1 MTGTRGSH
9 ILFYIAAGPE
19 VLGLSGLRPQGLLG
33 FHSQALG
40 EGILD
45 GRGASGKGERG
56 ETFFPLIL
64 TPFPFSLLSFPGR
77 ILIVRL
83 INRFSQG

>member
-1 MTGTRGSH
+1 MTGTGSSH
-9 ILFYIAAGPE
+9 LLFEIAAGPE
-19 VLGLSGLRPQGLLG
+19 VLGLSGLRLG
-33 FHSQALG
+33 FHSHALG

-45 GRGASGKGERG
+45 GREASGKGERG
-56 ETFFPLIL
+56 ETFPPLIL
-64 TPFPFSLLSFPGR
+64 TLFPFSLRPFPGR

>member
-1 MTGTRGSH
+1 MTGTGSSH
-9 ILFYIAAGPE
+9 LLFEIAAGPE

-33 FHSQALG
+33 FHSHALG

-56 ETFFPLIL
+56 ETFSPLIL
-64 TPFPFSLLSFPGR
+64 TLFPFSLRSFPGR

>member
-1 MTGTRGSH
+1 MRTAQ
-9 ILFYIAAGPE
+9 IGPD
-19 VLGLSGLRPQGLLG
+19 LRLPQGLLG
-33 FHSQALG
+33 FHRRQALG

-45 GRGASGKGERG
+45 GRGASGKGETG
-56 ETFFPLIL
+56 ETFSPLIL
-64 TPFPFSLLSFPGR
+64 TPFPFSLRSFPGR

>member
-1 MTGTRGSH
+1 M
-9 ILFYIAAGPE
+9 LFYIAAGPE

-45 GRGASGKGERG
+45 GRGASGKGE
-56 ETFFPLIL
+56 LIL
-64 TPFPFSLLSFPGR
+64 TPFPFSLRSFPGR